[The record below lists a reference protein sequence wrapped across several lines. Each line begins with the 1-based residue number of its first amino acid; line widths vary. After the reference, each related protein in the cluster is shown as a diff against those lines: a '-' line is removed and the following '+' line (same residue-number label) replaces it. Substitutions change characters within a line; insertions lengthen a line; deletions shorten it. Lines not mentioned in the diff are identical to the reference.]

1 MGKIK
6 VSNDD
11 LVAHIIKG
19 IEEVKGSNINI
30 LDLREL
36 DNTATDY
43 FIVCDG
49 NSNTQ
54 VNAIANSVQKLVSKE
69 IHEKP
74 WHIEGQENAE
84 WVLMDF
90 VNVVVHIFQKPIR
103 EHYNIEELWGDAKIT
118 TLASK

>member
-36 DNTATDY
+36 DKTATDY

-74 WHIEGQENAE
+74 WHVEGQENAE

>member
-54 VNAIANSVQKLVSKE
+54 VNAIANSVQKIVSKE

-74 WHIEGQENAE
+74 WHVEGQENAE

-103 EHYNIEELWGDAKIT
+103 EHYNLEELWGDAKIT